1 MNNSIA
7 QTPPPENE
15 PVRSYAPGSEERAS
29 LKARL
34 HEMKQEAPIEIPALI
49 GGEEVRTGETTEL
62 RAPHEHRRVLAQV
75 HHADGEA
82 TNRAIEA
89 ALDARRDWMRMPWT
103 ERAAVFLRAADLLAG
118 PWRDTINAASMLGQ
132 SKNAHQAEIDAACEF
147 IDFIRFNVHYMRQIY
162 ADQPHSS
169 DGVWN
174 RMQYRPLEG
183 FVLAITPFNFT
194 SIQGNL
200 PTAPALMGNV
210 ALWKPSLTSTY
221 SAYYTY
227 RLFEEAG
234 LPPGVLNLLPGEGA
248 PVGEAAL
255 ASEHL
260 AGLHFTGSTATFE
273 HLWQEIGQN
282 ISHYNTYPRIVGETG
297 GKDFIVAHASADPD
311 EVATAIVRGSFEF
324 QGQKCSA
331 ASRMYLPQSLWPQIK
346 ASLTEQLGELEMGP
360 PEDFTNFINAVI
372 DADAFEKI
380 TGYID
385 HAKEDDD
392 AEIICGGDYSDDTGY
407 FIEPTVVRVDD
418 PQYRAMQE
426 EIFGPVAPVYVY
438 DAAAYDD
445 LLDTV
450 DATSPYGLTGAI
462 FGYDRAAVD
471 EAMERLSEAAGNF
484 YVNDKPT
491 GAVVGQQPF
500 GGARK
505 SGTNDKAGSRMN
517 LMRWASPRAI
527 KENLD
532 PPSHYGYAFH
542 QPDGEAAPEEAA
554 HTGGDG
560 SVS

>member
-15 PVRSYAPGSEERAS
+15 PVRSYAPGTDERAS
-29 LKARL
+29 LKRRL
-34 HEMKQEAPIEIPALI
+34 AEMKQEEVEIPAII
-49 GGEEVRTGETTEL
+49 GGEEVRTGETSDI
-62 RAPHEHRRVLAQV
+62 RPPHDHGHVLGRV
-75 HHADGEA
+75 HHAGTEEA
-82 TNRAIEA
+82 EQAIEA
-89 ALDARRDWMRMPWT
+89 ALEARKDWMRMPWT
-103 ERAAVFLRAADLLAG
+103 QRAAVFLRAADLLAG
-118 PWRDTINAASMLGQ
+118 PWRDTINAVSMLGQ
-132 SKNAHQAEIDAACEF
+132 SKSAHQAEIDAACEF

-162 ADQPHSS
+162 AEQPNSS

-183 FVLAITPFNFT
+183 FILAVTPFNFT

-210 ALWKPSLTSTY
+210 SLWKPSLTSTY
-221 SAYYTY
+221 AAYYTC

-234 LPPGVLNLLPGEGA
+234 LPPGVLNLLPSEGP
-248 PVGEAAL
+248 PVSEVAL
-255 ASEHL
+255 RSEHF

-273 HLWQEIGQN
+273 HFWEEIGQN
-282 ISHYNTYPRIVGETG
+282 ISVYNTYPRIVGETG
-297 GKDFIVAHASADPD
+297 GKDFIVAHSSADPD

-331 ASRMYLPQSLWPQIK
+331 ASRMYLPQSLWPEIEEVL
-346 ASLTEQLGELEMGP
+346 SEQLGELSIGP
-360 PEDFTNFINAVI
+360 PEDFSNFINAVI
-372 DADAFEKI
+372 DEDAFDKI

-385 HAKEDDD
+385 HAASAND
-392 AEIICGGDYSDDTGY
+392 AEIIIGGDYSDETGY
-407 FIEPTVVRVDD
+407 FIEPTVVQVDD

-438 DAAAYDD
+438 DDADFED
-445 LLDTV
+445 VLETV
-450 DATSPYGLTGAI
+450 DETSPYGLTGAI
-462 FGYDRAAVD
+462 FSHDRAATRQ
-471 EAMERLSEAAGNF
+471 AMERLSEAAGNF

-505 SGTNDKAGSRMN
+505 SGTNDKAGSKMN
-517 LMRWASPRAI
+517 LMRWVSARAI

-532 PPSHYGYAFH
+532 PPAHYGYAFH
-542 QPDGEAAPEEAA
+542 QPAEDNAPAPALAE
-554 HTGGDG
+554 TSGDG
-560 SVS
+560 SVA

>member
-15 PVRSYAPGSEERAS
+15 PVRSYAPGTEERAS
-29 LKARL
+29 LKRRL
-34 HEMKQEAPIEIPALI
+34 AEMKQEEIEIPAII
-49 GGEEVRTGETTEL
+49 GGEEVRTGETTAI
-62 RAPHEHRRVLAQV
+62 RPPHDHGHVLGRV
-75 HHADGEA
+75 HHAGTGE
-82 TNRAIEA
+82 TERAIEA
-89 ALDARRDWMRMPWT
+89 ALEARRDWMRMPWT
-103 ERAAVFLRAADLLAG
+103 QRAAVFLRAADLLAG

-132 SKNAHQAEIDAACEF
+132 SKSAHQAEIDAACEF

-162 ADQPHSS
+162 AEQPNSS
-169 DGVWN
+169 GGVWN

-183 FVLAITPFNFT
+183 FILAITPFNFT

-221 SAYYTY
+221 AAYYTY

-234 LPPGVLNLLPGEGA
+234 LPPGVLNLLPGEGP
-248 PVGEAAL
+248 PVSEAAL
-255 ASEHL
+255 DSKHF

-273 HLWQEIGQN
+273 HLWKEIGQR
-282 ISHYNTYPRIVGETG
+282 ISDYDTYPRIVGETG

-331 ASRMYLPQSLWPQIK
+331 ASRMYLPQSLWPEIE
-346 ASLTEQLGELEMGP
+346 ASLEAQLGELQMGP
-360 PEDFTNFINAVI
+360 PEDFSNFINAVI
-372 DADAFEKI
+372 DEKAFDKI
-380 TGYID
+380 TGYIE
-385 HAKEDDD
+385 HAREDDD
-392 AEIICGGDYSDDTGY
+392 AEIIIGGDYSSETGY
-407 FIEPTVVRVDD
+407 FIEPTVVQVDEPD
-418 PQYRAMQE
+418 YRAMQE
-426 EIFGPVAPVYVY
+426 EIFGPVAPIYVY
-438 DAAAYDD
+438 DDED
-445 LLDTV
+445 FEGVLDTV
-450 DATSPYGLTGAI
+450 DETSPYGLTGAI
-462 FGYDRAAVD
+462 FSHDRAATNQ
-471 EAMERLSEAAGNF
+471 AMERLSEAAGNF

-505 SGTNDKAGSRMN
+505 SGTNDKAGSKMN
-517 LMRWASPRAI
+517 LMRWVSARAI

-542 QPDGEAAPEEAA
+542 QPAEDNAPAPELVEA
-554 HTGGDG
+554 GGDG
-560 SVS
+560 SLT